1 MSPESYDHLLSLLR
15 PFLTKQR
22 TRLREPIP
30 AEIRLAITLRYL
42 ASGESQQSLSWS
54 YRVGRITVSKII
66 RETCKL
72 IWKVLSPVYLR
83 NPSTVQEWK
92 EISKEFEDIW
102 NMPHVL
108 GSIDGKH
115 ISIESPKKSGSLY
128 YNYKGFFSIVLLAIC
143 DAKYCFTFVDIGQ
156 YGSGNDSGVLK
167 QSKISKGF
175 ENDQFNIPTASK
187 ITGLD
192 EKLPYYLV
200 GDEIFPLKVWL
211 QRPFPGPLDESKR
224 IFNYRLSR
232 ARRTIENAFGILAA
246 RWRIFRHPIRADVE
260 TVESIVQACV
270 CLHNYLQLTSHTSY
284 SPSGFVDTEYS
295 DGSIKEGDWREIVNL
310 NNSAIKDLKK
320 PRGGRQQDVGKQ
332 LQLVLKDYV
341 NSQNG
346 AVDWQLDYIRHTGPN
361 ERK

>member
-1 MSPESYDHLLSLLR
+1 MSPKSYDHLLSLLR
-15 PFLTKQR
+15 AFLTQQR
-22 TRLREPIP
+22 TRICEPIL

-72 IWKVLSPVYLR
+72 IWKVFSPVYLG
-83 NPSTVQEWK
+83 NLSTVQEWK

-167 QSKISKGF
+167 QSKINKGF

-200 GDEIFPLKVWL
+200 GDEIFPLKIWL
-211 QRPFPGPLDESKR
+211 QRPFPGPLDES
-224 IFNYRLSR
+224 N
-232 ARRTIENAFGILAA
+232 
-246 RWRIFRHPIRADVE
+246 
-260 TVESIVQACV
+260 
-270 CLHNYLQLTSHTSY
+270 
-284 SPSGFVDTEYS
+284 
-295 DGSIKEGDWREIVNL
+295 
-310 NNSAIKDLKK
+310 
-320 PRGGRQQDVGKQ
+320 
-332 LQLVLKDYV
+332 
-341 NSQNG
+341 
-346 AVDWQLDYIRHTGPN
+346 
-361 ERK
+361 